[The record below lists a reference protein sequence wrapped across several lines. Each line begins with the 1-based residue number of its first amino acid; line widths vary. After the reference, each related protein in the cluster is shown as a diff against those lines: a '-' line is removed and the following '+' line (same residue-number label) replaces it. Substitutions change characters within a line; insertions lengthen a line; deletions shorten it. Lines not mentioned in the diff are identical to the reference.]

1 MNALA
6 YFGSSMLQA
15 AEDIARKAK
24 MDTGRVTNPN
34 AKKLG
39 KGKNAKSKKRLARE
53 AAMRQ
58 QQMQMQQ
65 QQMQMQQP
73 QMTFDEQQQLQNDQ
87 FKFLQ
92 DNIFGRTGATR
103 RTIGGQLER
112 DVPQGMDFFK
122 NTGPDRPEV
131 AARQA
136 RLDST
141 GLNRPGVWN
150 QAQQAVNDAKRAQG
164 WSDPNTPPAPPPGP
178 SMDQILR
185 QNTNTVDVF
194 NNPANNQTNPRTG
207 LTTNDGPFVR
217 SRPNPY
223 GSARA
228 LFTPQIQGAGAQ
240 GQQSQ
245 ASVNPGPVQQLFTPQ
260 PTMNRMDPP
269 SAVFSPQSSNWQ
281 DMPSGPARSY
291 ASFGVNPEAPAQPAQ
306 PQGPPRAIPVNE
318 MPSGPAR
325 SYAQFGLQDPQEPM
339 FGNLFKDPTPQTSGA
354 LPDVMSFQN
363 DYFGPEQGRQE
374 PMKVPYPLDRF
385 MVNPID
391 PVTQSMLPDLMNL
404 PQMQL
409 PNMPWQRDQVVDP
422 NDRTKLITQP
432 NWYDQTMSFIQGALQ
447 APRPQNKVPQLGY

>member
-1 MNALA
+1 MGAFGPDVISSAFSNA
-6 YFGSSMLQA
+6 SP
-15 AEDIARKAK
+15 
-24 MDTGRVTNPN
+24 TGRVTNPK

-39 KGKNAKSKKRLARE
+39 KGKTAKSKKRRMRE
-53 AAMRQ
+53 A
-58 QQMQMQQ
+58 
-65 QQMQMQQP
+65 QMQMQQP
-73 QMTFDEQQQLQNDQ
+73 QMTFAEQQQLQNDQ

-122 NTGPDRPEV
+122 NTGPDRQSV
-131 AARQA
+131 KDRQA

-141 GLNRPGVWN
+141 SLNQPGVWN

-228 LFTPQIQGAGAQ
+228 LFTPQTQGAAAQ
-240 GQQSQ
+240 AQPQQ
-245 ASVNPGPVQQLFTPQ
+245 ASVSPDPVQQLFTPQ
-260 PTMNRMDPP
+260 QNMTPP
-269 SAVFSPQSSNWQ
+269 SPMFGQQAANWQ

-291 ASFGVNPEAPAQPAQ
+291 ASFGVNPEAPAQPTQ
-306 PQGPPRAIPVNE
+306 QQGPPKAIPVNE

-354 LPDVMSFQN
+354 LPDNMSFQN

-374 PMKVPYPLDRF
+374 PMKIPYPLDRF